1 MADHHQIGHRKR
13 LRERLLKSG
22 EESLADYEL
31 LEMALYWSHPRGDTK
46 PIAKDLLKTFG
57 TLAHVF
63 VASNEDLK
71 KVKGVGDSTIAVLRL
86 SYAIA
91 LRLARAE
98 LMDRPLLMDSE
109 QLIRY
114 CRLRIKD
121 PKVEQFHI
129 FYLDRKHQFIKDEI
143 HQIGTVDHAAVY
155 PREIIRKALEYGASK
170 ILMVHNH
177 PSGDATPSKA
187 DVDLTKHIAE
197 IGEKLGIQ
205 VNDHLV
211 LGRGDYVSMKAKE
224 LF

>member
-1 MADHHQIGHRKR
+1 MVENHQHGHRKR
-13 LRERLLKSG
+13 LRERLIKSG
-22 EESLADYEL
+22 EEALADYEL
-31 LEMALYWSHPRGDTK
+31 LEMALFWSHPRGDTK
-46 PIAKDLLKTFG
+46 PIAKDLLKQFG
-57 TLAHVF
+57 TLANVF
-63 VASNEDLK
+63 GASNEDLK
-71 KVKGVGDSTIAVLRL
+71 KIKGVGESTIAVLRL

-91 LRLARAE
+91 LRLAKAE
-98 LMDRPLLMDSE
+98 LMDRPLLMDSD

-114 CRLRIKD
+114 CRLKIKD
-121 PKVEQFHI
+121 PKIEQFHI
-129 FYLDRKHQFIKDEI
+129 FFLDKKHQFLTDEI
-143 HQIGTVDHAAVY
+143 HQVGTVDQATVY
-155 PREIIRKALEYGASK
+155 PREVIKKALEYGASK

-211 LGRGDYVSMKAKE
+211 LGRGSYTSMKAKE

>member
-1 MADHHQIGHRKR
+1 MVENHQQGHRKR
-13 LRERLLKSG
+13 LRERLIKSG

-46 PIAKDLLKTFG
+46 PIAKDLLIKFKN
-57 TLAHVF
+57 LANVF
-63 VASNEDLK
+63 IASKDDLK
-71 KVKGVGDSTIAVLRL
+71 KVKGVGDSTVAVLRL

-91 LRLARAE
+91 LRLAKAE
-98 LMDRPLLMDSE
+98 LTDRPLLMDSD

-129 FYLDRKHQFIKDEI
+129 FFLDKKHQFLSDEI

-155 PREIIRKALEYGASK
+155 PREIIKKALEHGASK

-177 PSGDATPSKA
+177 PSGDSTPSKA

-211 LGRGDYVSMKAKE
+211 LGSGSYTSMKAKE

>member
-1 MADHHQIGHRKR
+1 MTENHQYGHRKR

-22 EESLADYEL
+22 EDAMADYEL
-31 LEMALYWSHPRGDTK
+31 LEMVLFWSHPRGDTK
-46 PIAKDLLKTFG
+46 PIAKALLKKFG
-57 TLAHVF
+57 TLANIF
-63 VASNEDLK
+63 AASNEDLK
-71 KVKGVGDSTIAVLRL
+71 KVTGVGESTVAVLRL
-86 SYAIA
+86 THAMT
-91 LRLARAE
+91 LRLSKAE
-98 LMDRPLLMDSE
+98 LLERPLLMNSD

-114 CRLRIKD
+114 CRLKIKD

-129 FYLDRKHQFIKDEI
+129 FFLDKKHQFLADEI
-143 HQIGTVDHAAVY
+143 HQVGTVDHAAVY
-155 PREIIRKALEYGASK
+155 PREIIKKALEHGSSK

-187 DVDLTKHIAE
+187 DIDLTRHIAE

-211 LGRGDYVSMKAKE
+211 LGNGVYTSMKAKE

>member
-1 MADHHQIGHRKR
+1 MVEKHQQGHRKR
-13 LRERLLKSG
+13 LRDRLIKSG
-22 EESLADYEL
+22 ESALADYEL
-31 LEMALYWSHPRGDTK
+31 LEMTLYWSHPRGDTK
-46 PIAKDLLKTFG
+46 PIAKDLLKEFG
-57 TLAHVF
+57 NLANVF
-63 VASNEDLK
+63 IASDNDLK
-71 KVKGVGDSTIAVLRL
+71 KVKGVGDSTVAVLRL

-91 LRLARAE
+91 LRLAKAE
-98 LMDRPLLMDSE
+98 LMDRPLLMDSD

-121 PKVEQFHI
+121 PKVEQFHV
-129 FYLDRKHQFIKDEI
+129 FFLDKKHQFLSDEI
-143 HQIGTVDHAAVY
+143 HQVGTVDHAAVY
-155 PREIIRKALEYGASK
+155 PREIIKKALEHGASK

-177 PSGDATPSKA
+177 PSGDSTPSKA

-211 LGRGDYVSMKAKE
+211 LGSGSYTSMKAKE